1 MNLKQLEAFV
11 SVADTG
17 SFSRTAKNLY
27 LTQPTISAHISA
39 LETELNAR
47 LLIRNTKEVRL
58 SEQGKKL
65 YQYARQMLDVERE
78 INMEFGI
85 SDSTEKG
92 GRITIAASTIPA
104 QYVLPQLLAGFRR
117 DNPEEE
123 FELRQGDSADVIDK
137 VVNGE
142 VQLGFTGMKAESAR
156 CRSIP
161 FYHDQLV
168 IMTPATK
175 KFLDMKQ
182 QSFNL
187 SIFYKE
193 PLIVRENGSG
203 TRRETEKY
211 LESKGVDL
219 HRLKITASM
228 DNPESIR
235 KAVASGLGI
244 TVISSLAAAEYE
256 DSGKALIF
264 QFPGEKLYRELN
276 VVYSNKLRLRPSVR
290 RLVRFASTY
299 QSSNEERS
307 QS

>member
-1 MNLKQLEAFV
+1 
-11 SVADTG
+11 
-17 SFSRTAKNLY
+17 
-27 LTQPTISAHISA
+27 
-39 LETELNAR
+39 
-47 LLIRNTKEVRL
+47 
-58 SEQGKKL
+58 
-65 YQYARQMLDVERE
+65 
-78 INMEFGI
+78 
-85 SDSTEKG
+85 
-92 GRITIAASTIPA
+92 
-104 QYVLPQLLAGFRR
+104 
-117 DNPEEE
+117 
-123 FELRQGDSADVIDK
+123 
-137 VVNGE
+137 
-142 VQLGFTGMKAESAR
+142 
-156 CRSIP
+156 
-161 FYHDQLV
+161 
-168 IMTPATK
+168 MTPATK

-307 QS
+307 QSCLDWKTAK